1 MGLAH
6 TRSQWGKSVY
16 GVKLEY
22 GKGQVI
28 LNEIFL
34 FSFEP
39 KTQRNYFLISGLAS
53 KMGRIK
59 KMKTLYYINY
69 RPCDFLDALD
79 FDSF

>member
-6 TRSQWGKSVY
+6 TRSQWGKSLY

-22 GKGQVI
+22 GKGQLI

-39 KTQRNYFLISGLAS
+39 KTQRNYFLISALAS
-53 KMGRIK
+53 KK
-59 KMKTLYYINY
+59 SSNQKTLLCNY
-69 RPCDFLDALD
+69 VK
-79 FDSF
+79 